1 MNKYINILKHIYIY
15 IYQYEVS
22 IYMIYIICKECGI
35 ICIER
40 EDHVHPMC
48 MEREDYVHLKNS
60 PYSKILLMSF
70 LKK

>member
-1 MNKYINILKHIYIY
+1 MNKYINSLKYIYIY

-22 IYMIYIICKECGI
+22 IDMIYILCKESGI

-40 EDHVHPMC
+40 EDYVHLMC
-48 MEREDYVHLKNS
+48 MERGDYVHPKNS
-60 PYSKILLMSF
+60 PYAKILLMSF